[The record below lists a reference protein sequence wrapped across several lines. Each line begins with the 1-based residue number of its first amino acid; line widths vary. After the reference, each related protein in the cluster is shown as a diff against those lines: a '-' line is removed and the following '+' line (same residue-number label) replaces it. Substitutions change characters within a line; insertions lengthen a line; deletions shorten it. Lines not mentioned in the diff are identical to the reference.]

1 MVPLFQKRL
10 SFWFFF
16 VDNQA
21 PSVNFS
27 KIVNPISILE
37 NQSSSQNQLS
47 TLVFCKQ
54 PLVAICHMSSA
65 VSRLTDKLCTEPF
78 LYMYCIHAPQT
89 QNCLHCTV
97 SITQNCLTIKI
108 VLKDTTLEWE
118 PTCLI
123 CLRLS
128 SRHCKSLLPQH
139 QPSQQLSI
147 SRCLTY
153 CICIDGRP
161 DCHVMEE
168 AQSNSHSLEP
178 P

>member
-1 MVPLFQKRL
+1 MNYYEKT
-10 SFWFFF
+10 
-16 VDNQA
+16 
-21 PSVNFS
+21 
-27 KIVNPISILE
+27 
-37 NQSSSQNQLS
+37 LS
-47 TLVFCKQ
+47 TIFYYFCINFFTLYLFIL
-54 PLVAICHMSSA
+54 PCP
-65 VSRLTDKLCTEPF
+65 TEPF

-89 QNCLHCTV
+89 QNFLHCTV

-128 SRHCKSLLPQH
+128 SRHCKSLLPHH
-139 QPSQQLSI
+139 QPSQHLSI
-147 SRCLTY
+147 GRCLTY